1 MSSHSLQVLVSADE
15 IRRRVLEL
23 AGQIE
28 RDHPDGPLYLIAV
41 LKGACFFLADLARAI
56 RRPVRLDFIGI
67 SSYGSSTSTSGRFT
81 MTKGLDSSVEGADV
95 VLVEDIIDT
104 GATLE
109 YLIEYLGQYRPRS
122 LRVAALLDKPGRRT
136 RPVAADYV
144 GFEIPNRFV
153 VGYGLDFAE
162 DYRSLPDICVLD
174 H

>member
-1 MSSHSLQVLVSADE
+1 MSTHSLQVLVNADE
-15 IRRRVLEL
+15 IRRRVAEL

-28 RDHPDGPLYLIAV
+28 RDHPEGPPYLIAV

-67 SSYGSSTSTSGRFT
+67 SSYGSSTSSSGRFT
-81 MTKGLDSSVEGADV
+81 MTKELDSPIEEADV

-109 YLIEYLGQYRPRS
+109 YLIEYLRQYKPRS

-144 GFEIPNRFV
+144 GFAIPDRFV
-153 VGYGLDFAE
+153 VGYGLDLAE

>member
-1 MSSHSLQVLVSADE
+1 MASHSLKVLVSADE

-23 AGQIE
+23 AGEIE

-67 SSYGSSTSTSGRFT
+67 SSYGSSTSSSGRFIL
-81 MTKGLDSSVEGADV
+81 TKGLDSSIEDADV

-109 YLIEYLGQYRPRS
+109 YLMEYLNRHKPRS
-122 LRVAALLDKPGRRT
+122 LRVAALLDKPGRRM